1 MAAAPTKV
9 ALRRS
14 EEQRHGRRL
23 SDKHRYRLTV
33 GVGIMLRATVR
44 ASQGSGQ
51 GRRARGTQL
60 GWIGS
65 ETVPATWVGVALA
78 GMGAGVYRT
87 AVASPR
93 AATVVAITTVA
104 GDGRDSQQTAV
115 ATMIVT
121 VTATATTE
129 VGGAPFQAHK
139 NPRRQ
144 APPEWIVQIEQ

>member
-1 MAAAPTKV
+1 M

-14 EEQRHGRRL
+14 EEERQGRRL
-23 SDKHRYRLTV
+23 RDEHRCRRTIR
-33 GVGIMLRATVR
+33 VGITLRATVR
-44 ASQGSGQ
+44 AGRGSGQ

-78 GMGAGVYRT
+78 GMGAGVCRT
-87 AVASPR
+87 AVVSPTAS
-93 AATVVAITTVA
+93 TVVAITTVA
-104 GDGRDSQQTAV
+104 GDGRESQQLAV
-115 ATMIVT
+115 ATTIVT

-144 APPEWIVQIEQ
+144 APPEWIVQIEP